1 MKLLILAGGSGVRLW
16 PLSRISKPKQ
26 IQPFLDSATLL
37 QRTWRR
43 LRQGFKAQ
51 DIFISTTQIHLK
63 EIKRQLP
70 QLLSK
75 NIIIEPQARNT
86 APAIGL
92 AALVINKVFPKEIVA
107 TVNSDHYIG
116 DNKAY
121 IKALKSS
128 EQSVR
133 MFPENL
139 LLLGI
144 KPIYPEIGYGYI
156 KLGPKLKNKNGINLF
171 KVGYFTEK
179 PSPALAQTY
188 VKGKNYLWNS
198 GLFIFYPKSLLQLY
212 KKYAPQLERG
222 INNLVLAR
230 GVNGEW
236 RVNNKAFGK
245 LNSISIDYAVIEK
258 ADKLMVLPSDFNWT
272 DVGHWRTMY
281 DISSK
286 DANHNVIKG
295 DYLGLASK
303 NNLVYSLGNKLIAT
317 VGVNDFVIIDA
328 GDALLICPKAE
339 AQNVKLIVAKL
350 KNKGLKKYL

>member
-1 MKLLILAGGSGVRLW
+1 MKLLILAGGSGTRLW

-26 IQPFLDSATLL
+26 TQPFLDSATLL

-43 LRQGFKAQ
+43 LRQGFKAR
-51 DIFISTTQIHLK
+51 DIFISTTQAHLR
-63 EIKRQLP
+63 EIKHQLP

-92 AALVINKVFPKEIVA
+92 AALVISKMFPKEIVA

-121 IKALKSS
+121 IKVLKSS
-128 EQSVR
+128 EQAVR
-133 MFPENL
+133 MFPDNL

-144 KPIYPEIGYGYI
+144 KPTYPETGYGYI
-156 KLGPKLKNKNGINLF
+156 KLGQKLNNKNGIKIF
-171 KVGYFTEK
+171 KIGCFTEK
-179 PSPALAQTY
+179 PSPDLALKY
-188 VKGKNYLWNS
+188 IKSGNYLWNS

-212 KKYAPQLERG
+212 KKYAPQLAQG
-222 INNLVLAR
+222 ISDLVLAK

-236 RVNNKAFGK
+236 RVNNKAFSK
-245 LNSISIDYAVIEK
+245 LESISIDYAVVEK
-258 ADKLMVLPSDFNWT
+258 TDKLMVLPSDFNWT
-272 DVGHWRTMY
+272 DVGHWRTIY
-281 DISSK
+281 DISRK

-295 DYLGLASK
+295 GYIGLASK

-317 VGVNDFVIIDA
+317 VGVNDFVIIDT

-339 AQNVKLIVAKL
+339 AQNVKLIAAEL